1 VEKAMS
7 AVTCQQ
13 VTIGYRRMAGRV
25 GSRCHSP
32 NSSELDATA
41 VARRWR
47 RSSRPSRAPQKA
59 IFLGCRH
66 SQRDANGRLE
76 AAAFTDAPFRK

>member
-1 VEKAMS
+1 MS
-7 AVTCQQ
+7 EVTCQQ

-41 VARRWR
+41 GGPTV
-47 RSSRPSRAPQKA
+47 APQQQA
-59 IFLGCRH
+59 EQGAAEGDLLSCRRG
-66 SQRDANGRLE
+66 QRDANGRLE